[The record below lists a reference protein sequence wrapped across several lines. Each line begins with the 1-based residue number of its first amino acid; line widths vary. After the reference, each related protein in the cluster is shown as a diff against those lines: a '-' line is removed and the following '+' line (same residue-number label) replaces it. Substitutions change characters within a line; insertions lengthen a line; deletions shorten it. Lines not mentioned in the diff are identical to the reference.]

1 MKYGDLYFEDFTVG
15 RKFETGERTLSEAD
29 IIGFG
34 KQYAPLPYHIDAEA
48 AKDTFF
54 GRLVAPGYQ
63 TVALTFGMLMNTGVF
78 EACSMGSP
86 GCDGVRWR
94 QPVEPGDTLHVV
106 AEIVEAN
113 PPKKEG
119 GHNLIKVKLETIN
132 QNGDTVQV
140 MYSMHYVKPRPA

>member
-15 RKFETGERTLSEAD
+15 RRFETESYTLNQQE
-29 IIGFG
+29 IISFG
-34 KQYAPLPYHIDAEA
+34 KSYAPLPYHIDEEA

-63 TVALTFGMLMNTGVF
+63 TVALTFGMLMKSGVF

-86 GCDGVRWR
+86 GCDGVRWLK
-94 QPVEPGDTLHVV
+94 PVEPGDTLRVE
-106 AEIVEAN
+106 AKIVEAN
-113 PPKKEG
+113 PPRKKG
-119 GHNLIKVKLETIN
+119 GRNLIKVKLETYN
-132 QNGDTVQV
+132 QKDEMVQV